1 MAEERPIAGTPQGGN
16 PSNRITG
23 PAGPRL
29 PATSSMTPREAL
41 GILRRHIFLIIFLTI
56 LGVTAGGGGWYLFIP
71 KYLPRYAATT
81 YIQVL
86 PPVETD
92 PMDITA
98 PQTPKDILYG
108 HRQSI
113 ANLIKQQSSLEK
125 LVASDKVKETRWF
138 KRRDGSIRK
147 AVRYL
152 DRYFSAYAHRDA
164 DFVEISMTCRS
175 DEESALIVNE
185 MLELFLARQG
195 TVERGKVEAELGML
209 RDRRDR
215 VQAELNDAD
224 RSLDEVRER
233 FGITDLAMPVGR
245 NYQHTITLKLNNLEL
260 EKDSLE
266 LAIRQLSADIANLK
280 DLATGP
286 ITEQIEYVIE
296 RDPVMVTLAT
306 QLVSQEAQLSGR
318 LTKFGEN
325 HRDVRRIREQ
335 INEIRKRRE
344 LRKAEIGE
352 QTRRA
357 NLENA
362 RDGLHVLQERFEQL
376 EQLREE
382 AEAKKEELD
391 KARVQYEQRL
401 KIRDER
407 IAMLDSIKEQVE
419 KLKMMHD
426 SPETP
431 KVQAVGLAPIPLEMV
446 FSRQW
451 YLWFPGGTMLGFM
464 LGVGLAFLVEM
475 TNDLVRTPSD
485 VAKYLRIPLLGV
497 IPDAS
502 EDSRV
507 RRIELCHAVRKAP
520 YSVISESYRRC
531 RANLKLSGTAE
542 SLKTLLVSS
551 GMAGDGKT
559 SVAVNL
565 ATTFVAADKKVLLI
579 DANFRLPN
587 LKRLFPKIQTDEL
600 EEKLEV
606 ESFDF
611 GLSSVLMNQCGS
623 KEAIRPGG
631 IEGLDVIDGG
641 PLPANPAELL
651 DSHRMEELLGQQRNN
666 YDHIIID
673 GPPVLLVSD
682 AKVLAR
688 LVDTTILVFN
698 AATTSRGAAQRTIN
712 EFKDVNANIVG
723 CVLFAVRSMKG
734 GYFHQQFKSYRKY
747 EKKAKKARKAALA
760 AGLT

>member
-1 MAEERPIAGTPQGGN
+1 MAEEKPIAWTPQGGN

-29 PATSSMTPREAL
+29 PAASSMTPREAL

-56 LGVTAGGGGWYLFIP
+56 LGVTAGGAGWYLLQ
-71 KYLPRYAATT
+71 KHLPRHTATT

-86 PPVETD
+86 PPVEKD

-113 ANLIKQQSSLEK
+113 ANLIKQQRTLQNLLE
-125 LVASDKVKETRWF
+125 SDVVKNTRWF
-138 KRRDGSIRK
+138 ERRDGDIRK

-164 DFVEISMTCRS
+164 EFVEVSMTCR
-175 DEESALIVNE
+175 DAREAADIVNQ
-185 MLELFLARQG
+185 MVRLFLARQG
-195 TVERGKVEAELGML
+195 TVERGKVNAELVML
-209 RDRRDR
+209 EERQRR
-215 VQAELNDAD
+215 VQTELNDAD
-224 RSLDEVRER
+224 KGLDEVRER
-233 FGITDLAMPVGR
+233 WGITDLAMPVGR
-245 NYQHTITLKLNNLEL
+245 NFQHTVTLKLNNLEL

-266 LAIRQLSADIANLK
+266 LAIRQLSADIGNLK

-296 RDPVMVTLAT
+296 RDPVMVTLAQ
-306 QLVSQEAQLSGR
+306 QLVFQEAQLSGR

-344 LRKAEIGE
+344 LRKAEIAE

-382 AEAKKEELD
+382 TEAKKKELD
-391 KARVQYEQRL
+391 MARVQYERRL

-407 IAMLDSIKEQVE
+407 VAMLDLIKEQVE

-464 LGVGLAFLVEM
+464 LGVGLAFLVEL

-502 EDSRV
+502 EDSQV
-507 RRIELCHAVRKAP
+507 RRIELMSVVRLAP

-542 SLKTLLVSS
+542 SLKTLLLSS
-551 GMAGDGKT
+551 GMPGDGKT

-565 ATTFVAADKKVLLI
+565 ATAFVAADKKVLLI

-651 DSHRMEELLGQQRNN
+651 SNPRMEELLGRQRNN

-698 AATTSRGAAQRTIN
+698 AATTSRGAAQRTIS
-712 EFKDVNANIVG
+712 EFKNVNANIVG

-734 GYFHQQFKSYRKY
+734 GYFQEQFKSYRKY

-760 AGLT
+760 ASRV

>member
-1 MAEERPIAGTPQGGN
+1 
-16 PSNRITG
+16 
-23 PAGPRL
+23 
-29 PATSSMTPREAL
+29 
-41 GILRRHIFLIIFLTI
+41 
-56 LGVTAGGGGWYLFIP
+56 
-71 KYLPRYAATT
+71 
-81 YIQVL
+81 
-86 PPVETD
+86 
-92 PMDITA
+92 
-98 PQTPKDILYG
+98 
-108 HRQSI
+108 
-113 ANLIKQQSSLEK
+113 
-125 LVASDKVKETRWF
+125 
-138 KRRDGSIRK
+138 
-147 AVRYL
+147 
-152 DRYFSAYAHRDA
+152 
-164 DFVEISMTCRS
+164 
-175 DEESALIVNE
+175 
-185 MLELFLARQG
+185 
-195 TVERGKVEAELGML
+195 
-209 RDRRDR
+209 
-215 VQAELNDAD
+215 
-224 RSLDEVRER
+224 
-233 FGITDLAMPVGR
+233 
-245 NYQHTITLKLNNLEL
+245 
-260 EKDSLE
+260 
-266 LAIRQLSADIANLK
+266 
-280 DLATGP
+280 
-286 ITEQIEYVIE
+286 
-296 RDPVMVTLAT
+296 
-306 QLVSQEAQLSGR
+306 
-318 LTKFGEN
+318 
-325 HRDVRRIREQ
+325 
-335 INEIRKRRE
+335 
-344 LRKAEIGE
+344 
-352 QTRRA
+352 
-357 NLENA
+357 
-362 RDGLHVLQERFEQL
+362 
-376 EQLREE
+376 
-382 AEAKKEELD
+382 
-391 KARVQYEQRL
+391 
-401 KIRDER
+401 
-407 IAMLDSIKEQVE
+407 
-419 KLKMMHD
+419 
-426 SPETP
+426 
-431 KVQAVGLAPIPLEMV
+431 MV

-464 LGVGLAFLVEM
+464 LGVGLTFLVEL

-502 EDSRV
+502 EDSQV
-507 RRIELCHAVRKAP
+507 RRIELMSVVRLAP

-579 DANFRLPN
+579 DANFRQPN

-651 DSHRMEELLGQQRNN
+651 DSPRMEELLGRQRNN
-666 YDHIIID
+666 YDHIIVD

-698 AATTSRGAAQRTIN
+698 AATTSRGAAQRTIS

-734 GYFHQQFKSYRKY
+734 GYFHEQFKSYRKY

>member
-1 MAEERPIAGTPQGGN
+1 MAEARPIAGTPQGGIA
-16 PSNRITG
+16 SNRITG

-29 PATSSMTPREAL
+29 LAPASMTPKEAL
-41 GILRRHIFLIIFLTI
+41 GILRRHILLIIFLTI
-56 LGVTAGGGGWYLFIP
+56 LGVTAGSAGWYLLQ
-71 KYLPRYAATT
+71 KYLPRYTATT

-86 PPVETD
+86 SPVETD

-98 PQTPKDILYG
+98 PQVQKDILYG
-108 HRQSI
+108 YRQSI
-113 ANLIKQQSSLEK
+113 ANLIKQQRTLQDLLE
-125 LVASDKVKETRWF
+125 SDVVKKTRWF
-138 KRRDGSIRK
+138 ERRDGSIRK
-147 AVRYL
+147 AVKYL
-152 DRYFSAYAHRDA
+152 DRYFRAYAHRDA
-164 DFVEISMTCRS
+164 EFVEVSMTCR
-175 DEESALIVNE
+175 DGREAADIVNE
-185 MLELFLARQG
+185 MVRLFLARQG
-195 TVERGKVEAELGML
+195 TVERGKVNAELVML
-209 RDRRDR
+209 EERQRR

-224 RSLDEVRER
+224 NGLDDVRER
-233 FGITDLAMPVGR
+233 WGITDLAMPVGR
-245 NYQHTITLKLNNLEL
+245 NFQHTITLKLNNLEL
-260 EKDSLE
+260 EKNSLE

-296 RDPVMVTLAT
+296 RDPVMITLAQ
-306 QLVSQEAQLSGR
+306 QLVFQEAQLSGR

-335 INEIRKRRE
+335 IEEIRKRRE
-344 LRKAEIGE
+344 LRKAEIAE

-407 IAMLDSIKEQVE
+407 VAMLDSIKEQVE

-426 SPETP
+426 APETP

-464 LGVGLAFLVEM
+464 LGVGFAFLVELA
-475 TNDLVRTPSD
+475 NDLVRTPSD
-485 VAKYLRIPLLGV
+485 VAKYLHIPLLGV

-502 EDSRV
+502 EDGQV

-579 DANFRLPN
+579 DANFRQPN
-587 LKRLFPKIQTDEL
+587 LQRLFPKILTDEL
-600 EEKLEV
+600 EDKLGAEG
-606 ESFDF
+606 FDF
-611 GLSSVLMNQCGS
+611 GLSSVLMNQCGYH
-623 KEAIRPGG
+623 EAIRPGG
-631 IEGLDVIDGG
+631 IEGLDIIDCG

-651 DSHRMEELLGQQRNN
+651 GNPRMEGLLAEQRKN

-698 AATTSRGAAQRTIN
+698 AAVTSRGAAQRTIR
-712 EFKDVNANIVG
+712 EFEEVNAKIIG

-734 GYFHQQFKSYRKY
+734 GYFHEQYKSYRKY

>member
-1 MAEERPIAGTPQGGN
+1 MAEARPMA
-16 PSNRITG
+16 SNRIAG
-23 PAGPRL
+23 PAGPWL
-29 PATSSMTPREAL
+29 PAAASMTPKEAL
-41 GILRRHIFLIIFLTI
+41 GILRRHILLIIFLTI
-56 LGVTAGGGGWYLFIP
+56 LGVTGGSAGWYLLQ
-71 KYLPRYAATT
+71 KYLPRYTATT

-86 PPVETD
+86 SPVETD

-98 PQTPKDILYG
+98 PQVQKDILYG
-108 HRQSI
+108 YRQSI
-113 ANLIKQQSSLEK
+113 ANLIKQQSTLQDLLE
-125 LVASDKVKETRWF
+125 SDVVKKTRWF
-138 KRRDGSIRK
+138 ERRGGSIRK
-147 AVRYL
+147 AVKYL
-152 DRYFSAYAHRDA
+152 DRYFGAYAHRDA
-164 DFVEISMTCRS
+164 EFVEVSMTCR
-175 DEESALIVNE
+175 DAREAADIVNE
-185 MLELFLARQG
+185 MVRLFLAKQG
-195 TVERGKVEAELGML
+195 TVERGKVNAELVML
-209 RDRRDR
+209 EERQRR
-215 VQAELNDAD
+215 VQTELNDAD
-224 RSLDEVRER
+224 KGLDEVRER
-233 FGITDLAMPVGR
+233 WGITDLAMPEGR
-245 NYQHTITLKLNNLEL
+245 NFQHTFTLKLNNLEL
-260 EKDSLE
+260 EKSSLE

-296 RDPVMVTLAT
+296 RDPVMVTLAQ
-306 QLVSQEAQLSGR
+306 QLAFQEAELSGK
-318 LTKFGEN
+318 LSKFGEN

-335 INEIRKRRE
+335 IDEIKKKREFRKV
-344 LRKAEIGE
+344 EIGE

-376 EQLREE
+376 EKLRQE

-407 IAMLDSIKEQVE
+407 VAMLDSIKGQVE

-426 SPETP
+426 APDTP
-431 KVQAVGLAPIPLEMV
+431 KVQRVGIAPIPLEMV

-451 YLWFPGGTMLGFM
+451 YLWFPGGTVLGFM

-475 TNDLVRTPSD
+475 ANDLVRTPSD

-502 EDSRV
+502 EDSQV

-520 YSVISESYRRC
+520 YSVVSESYRRC

-579 DANFRLPN
+579 DANFRQPN

-600 EEKLEV
+600 EEKLGAD
-606 ESFDF
+606 SFDF
-611 GLSSVLMNQCGS
+611 GLSSVLMNQCGF

-631 IEGLDVIDGG
+631 IEGLDVIDCG

-651 DSHRMEELLGQQRNN
+651 GSPRMEELLGQQRNN
-666 YDHIIID
+666 YDHIIVD

-698 AATTSRGAAQRTIN
+698 AATTSRGAAQRTIR
-712 EFKDVNANIVG
+712 EFEEVNAEVVG
-723 CVLFAVRSMKG
+723 CVLFAARSMKG
-734 GYFHQQFKSYRKY
+734 GYFHEQFRSYRKY

-760 AGLT
+760 AGRA

>member
-1 MAEERPIAGTPQGGN
+1 TGG
-16 PSNRITG
+16 S
-23 PAGPRL
+23 A
-29 PATSSMTPREAL
+29 
-41 GILRRHIFLIIFLTI
+41 
-56 LGVTAGGGGWYLFIP
+56 GWYLLQ
-71 KYLPRYAATT
+71 KYLPRYTATT

-86 PPVETD
+86 SPVEKD

-98 PQTPKDILYG
+98 PQVQKDILYG
-108 HRQSI
+108 YRQSI
-113 ANLIKQQSSLEK
+113 ANLIKQQSTLQKLLER
-125 LVASDKVKETRWF
+125 DIVKKTGWY
-138 KRRDGSIRK
+138 KRRDSTRK
-147 AVRYL
+147 AVKYL
-152 DRYFSAYAHRDA
+152 NRYFRAYAHRDA
-164 DFVEISMTCRS
+164 EFVEVSMTCRDAREAS
-175 DEESALIVNE
+175 DILNE
-185 MLELFLARQG
+185 MVYLFIAEHG
-195 TVERGKVEAELGML
+195 SVERGKVNAELVML
-209 RDRRDR
+209 EERQRR
-215 VQAELNDAD
+215 VQTELNDAD
-224 RSLDEVRER
+224 RGLDEVRER
-233 FGITDLAMPVGR
+233 WGITDLSMPEGR
-245 NYQHTITLKLNNLEL
+245 NFQHTFTLKLNNLEL
-260 EKDSLE
+260 EKNSLE

-286 ITEQIEYVIE
+286 ITEQIEYAIE
-296 RDPVMVTLAT
+296 RDPVMVTLAQ
-306 QLVSQEAQLSGR
+306 QLAFQEAELSGK
-318 LTKFGEN
+318 LSKFGEN

-335 INEIRKRRE
+335 IDELKKKREFRKV
-344 LRKAEIGE
+344 EIGE

-376 EQLREE
+376 EKLRQE

-407 IAMLDSIKEQVE
+407 VAMLDLIKEQVE

-426 SPETP
+426 APDTP
-431 KVQAVGLAPIPLEMV
+431 KVQRVGIAPIPLEMV

-451 YLWFPGGTMLGFM
+451 YLWFPGGTVLGFM

-475 TNDLVRTPSD
+475 ANDLVRTPSD

-502 EDSRV
+502 EDSQV

-520 YSVISESYRRC
+520 YSLISESYRRC

-579 DANFRLPN
+579 DANFRQPN

-600 EEKLEV
+600 EDKLGAD
-606 ESFDF
+606 SFDF
-611 GLSSVLMNQCGS
+611 GLSSVLMNQCGP
-623 KEAIRPGG
+623 KEAVRPGG
-631 IEGLDVIDGG
+631 IEGLDVIDCG

-651 DSHRMEELLGQQRNN
+651 GSPRMEELLGQQRNK

-698 AATTSRGAAQRTIN
+698 AAATSRGAAQRTIR
-712 EFKDVNANIVG
+712 EFEEVNANIVG
-723 CVLFAVRSMKG
+723 CVLFAARSMKG
-734 GYFHQQFKSYRKY
+734 GYFHEQFKSYRKY

>member
-29 PATSSMTPREAL
+29 PATASMTPKEAL

-56 LGVTAGGGGWYLFIP
+56 LGVAAGGAGWYLLQ
-71 KYLPRYAATT
+71 KYIPRYTATT

-108 HRQSI
+108 YRQSI
-113 ANLIKQQSSLEK
+113 ANLIKQQRTLQDLLE
-125 LVASDKVKETRWF
+125 SDVVKKTRWF
-138 KRRDGSIRK
+138 ERREGSIRK
-147 AVRYL
+147 AVKYL

-164 DFVEISMTCRS
+164 EFVEVSMTCR
-175 DEESALIVNE
+175 DAREAANIVNE
-185 MLELFLARQG
+185 MLRLFINTQRTTERKEVSDRLVEIEKRREGVEQELRLAEKG
-195 TVERGKVEAELGML
+195 LE
-209 RDRRDR
+209 D
-215 VQAELNDAD
+215 
-224 RSLDEVRER
+224 VRER
-233 FGITDLAMPVGR
+233 WGITDLAMPVGR
-245 NYQHTITLKLNNLEL
+245 NFQHTITLKLNKLVL
-260 EKDSLE
+260 EKDDLE
-266 LAIRQLSADIANLK
+266 LAMSQLSADIANLK

-286 ITEQIEYVIE
+286 ITVQIEFAIE
-296 RDPVMVTLAT
+296 RDSVMVTLAQ
-306 QLVSQEAQLSGR
+306 QLVFLEAQLSGV

-325 HRDVRRIREQ
+325 HRVVLRTREQ
-335 INEIRKRRE
+335 IDEIRKRRE
-344 LRKAEIGE
+344 LRKIEIAN
-352 QTRRA
+352 QTSRA
-357 NLENA
+357 NLKNA
-362 RDGLHVLQERFEQL
+362 RDGLYVLKERFEQL
-376 EQLREE
+376 EILRQETE
-382 AEAKKEELD
+382 AEKEELD
-391 KARVQYEQRL
+391 LARVQYEQRL
-401 KIRDER
+401 KTRDER
-407 IAMLDSIKEQVE
+407 ITMLDLIKEQVE
-419 KLKMMHD
+419 KLKMVHD
-426 SPETP
+426 APETP
-431 KVQAVGLAPIPLEMV
+431 KVQAVGIAPIPLEMV

-464 LGVGLAFLVEM
+464 CSIGLAFLVEL

-485 VAKYLRIPLLGV
+485 VAKFLHIPLLGV

-502 EDSRV
+502 EDSQV
-507 RRIELCHAVRKAP
+507 RRIELCHAVRLAP

-531 RANLKLSGTAE
+531 RTNLKLSGTAE

-579 DANFRLPN
+579 DANFRQPSLE
-587 LKRLFPKIQTDEL
+587 RLFPKILTDEL
-600 EEKLEV
+600 EDKLGAEG
-606 ESFDF
+606 FDF
-611 GLSSVLMNQCGS
+611 GLSSVLMNQCGYQ
-623 KEAIRPGG
+623 EAVRPGG
-631 IEGLDVIDGG
+631 IEGLDIIDCG
-641 PLPANPAELL
+641 PSPANPAELL
-651 DSHRMEELLGQQRNN
+651 GSPRMEELLDRQRKN

-688 LVDTTILVFN
+688 LVDTTILIFN
-698 AATTSRGAAQRTIN
+698 AAATSRGAAQRTIR
-712 EFKDVNANIVG
+712 EFKEVNAKIIG
-723 CVLFAVRSMKG
+723 CVLFAARAMKG
-734 GYFHQQFKSYRKY
+734 GYFHEQFKSYRKY

-760 AGLT
+760 AGRA